1 VASQRG
7 YMTKQ
12 QAVQEQLRHQ
22 YENLSRTLRR
32 TASWIL
38 ANPGE
43 VATRPLNELSALSGH
58 SSASFIRLAQ
68 ELGYDGWKG
77 LREGFAQILRDGPTD
92 SMFAERLATFNSAA
106 RPQTMLRTEL
116 KNVQSCYTPEN
127 ADVINEA
134 VEHMAKARRIAL
146 IGRRSCTPVMTWLH
160 YLLRI
165 TCPGAVLADDRGG
178 AFGLDLLGLD
188 KQDMVISASF
198 SPCSRETVGATSR
211 ARQAG
216 AWTLGIV
223 DAPLNALARVT
234 DKHLLVSKEAD
245 AFFDSMVGAMAI
257 VQWLAS
263 AWALRLG
270 SGALERAKA
279 YQKLMVETG
288 AFAPEE

>member
-1 VASQRG
+1 
-7 YMTKQ
+7 MTKN
-12 QAVQEQLRHQ
+12 AVQEQLRQQ

-77 LREGFAQILRDGPTD
+77 LREGFAQILRDGPAD
-92 SMFAERLATFNSAA
+92 SMFAERLATLNASA

-116 KNVQSCYTPEN
+116 TNVQCCYTPEN
-127 ADVINEA
+127 AEVIHEA
-134 VEHMAKARRIAL
+134 VERMVKARSIAL
-146 IGRRSCTPVMTWLH
+146 VGRRSCTPVMTWLH

-165 TCPGAVLADDRGG
+165 TCPGAILADDRGG
-178 AFGLDLLGLD
+178 AFGLDLLGLGR
-188 KQDMVISASF
+188 QDVVISAAF
-198 SPCSRETVGATSR
+198 SPCSRETVSATSR
-211 ARQAG
+211 AAAAG

-234 DKHLLVSKEAD
+234 HKHLLVGKESD

-263 AWALRLG
+263 AWTLRLG
-270 SGALERAKA
+270 SGALERARE

-288 AFAPEE
+288 AFAPE

>member
-1 VASQRG
+1 
-7 YMTKQ
+7 MNKQ
-12 QAVQEQLRHQ
+12 AVPVQEQLRSQ

-38 ANPGE
+38 ANPAD
-43 VATRPLNELSALSGH
+43 VATRSLNELSTLSGH

-77 LREGFAQILRDGPTD
+77 LREGFAQVLRDGPAD
-92 SMFAERLATFNSAA
+92 SMFAARLVAFNSSA

-116 KNVQSCYTPEN
+116 KNVQCCYTPEN
-127 ADVINEA
+127 AEVIHET
-134 VEHMAKARRIAL
+134 VERMVKARRIAL

-188 KQDMVISASF
+188 QQDMVISASF
-198 SPCSRETVGATSR
+198 SPCSRETVGATTR
-211 ARQAG
+211 AAAAG

-234 DKHLLVSKEAD
+234 NKHLLVSKESD

-263 AWALRLG
+263 AWALRVG
-270 SGALERAKA
+270 TGALQRAKE

-288 AFAPEE
+288 AFELEE

>member
-1 VASQRG
+1 VG
-7 YMTKQ
+7 TMKKQ
-12 QAVQEQLRHQ
+12 AIPVQEQLRDQ

-32 TASWIL
+32 TATWVL
-38 ANPGE
+38 ANPAE
-43 VATRPLNELSALSGH
+43 VATRPLNELSTLSGH

-77 LREGFAQILRDGPTD
+77 LREGFAQMLRDGPTE
-92 SMFAERLATFNSAA
+92 SMFAERLVTFNALA

-116 KNVQSCYTPEN
+116 QNVQFCYTANN
-127 ADVINEA
+127 AEVIQEA
-134 VEHMAKARRIAL
+134 IERMAKARRIAL

-165 TCPGAVLADDRGG
+165 TCPGAILADDRGG

-188 KQDMVISASF
+188 QQDMVIAASF
-198 SPCSRETVGATSR
+198 SPCSRETVGATRR
-211 ARQAG
+211 AAAAG

-234 DKHLLVSKEAD
+234 DQHLLVGKESD

-263 AWALRLG
+263 AWTLRLG
-270 SGALERAKA
+270 TGAVQQAKE

-288 AFAPEE
+288 AFEPEE